1 MAKNQKSL
9 RIVLRQNKN
18 EDNKAYGKWYAELLD
33 RETITTRGLA
43 KHIAS
48 HGSPFTEDMIIGVL
62 AALSRCIPELVSEGT
77 GVKLD
82 GLGQFYPSLESSGA
96 DSPSAFTIQENV
108 KGVHIRFLPD
118 STKLDNMTSRTFR
131 DKCSL
136 NIWGTVTTTG
146 STKTNN
152 LVKTYHPGI
161 EDAPAEQGDSQNP

>member
-1 MAKNQKSL
+1 MAKNQKTL

-18 EDNKAYGKWYAELLD
+18 EDSKAFGKWYAELMD

-82 GLGQFYPSLESSGA
+82 GLGQFYPSLETTGA
-96 DSPSAFTIQENV
+96 DTPTKFSIQENV

-118 STKLDNMTSRTFR
+118 GTKLDNMTSREFR

-146 STKTNN
+146 TSKDKN
-152 LVKTYHPGI
+152 LVKTYHPGV
-161 EDAPAEQGDSQNP
+161 EDQPAEQGDSQNP

>member
-18 EDNKAYGKWYAELLD
+18 EDNKAYGKWFAELME

-43 KHIAS
+43 KHITS
-48 HGSPFTEDMIIGVL
+48 HGSPYTEDTIIGVL
-62 AALSRCIPELVSEGT
+62 SALSRCIPELVAEGT

-96 DSPSAFTIQENV
+96 DSPSKFSIQDNV
-108 KGVHIRFLPD
+108 KGVHLRFLPD
-118 STKLDNMTSRTFR
+118 SSKLDNITSREFR
-131 DKCSL
+131 NKCSL